1 MVIHFQLVEW
11 KRVRRVERARKEA
24 LDEQLSYIVDRT
36 ERYSRQLAANL
47 GAPAAPAATPA
58 VPDTPP
64 SDDEFQPRDD
74 SDDDEETIAA
84 AEREAAHDATDHRDE
99 LEALRRESDLD
110 LGDLLP
116 PGYVPAHSP
125 PPSDYGPDVD
135 SADDE
140 DTIAEQEQNERPED
154 AAAELAALRN
164 DADLDIHELLG
175 RYNAEDGDG
184 STATERDT
192 DDEDEPSEISSDESA
207 DSEQL
212 GALME
217 TDEIKE
223 EARRDDANA
232 EGEQRVEAAASLA
245 ASLQPTGT
253 TLSETAVATPVPGLL
268 RHSLREYQ
276 HVGLHW
282 LATMHARGLNGI
294 LADEMG
300 LGKTIQT
307 IALLAHLAL
316 DRRDWGPHL
325 VVAPTSV
332 VLNWEMEFKKWCPSF
347 KILTYYGT
355 IKERKLKRVGWTKT
369 NSFHV
374 CITSYKL
381 VVQDH
386 QSFRRKKWK
395 YLILDEAQ
403 NIKNF
408 KSQRWQMLLNFQ
420 TER

>member
-1 MVIHFQLVEW
+1 M
-11 KRVRRVERARKEA
+11 ERARKEA

-47 GAPAAPAATPA
+47 GAPATAPAAPHATT
-58 VPDTPP
+58 PDTPP
-64 SDDEFQPRDD
+64 SDDEFQPRGD

-84 AEREAAHDATDHRDE
+84 AEREAAHDAADHRDE
-99 LEALRRESDLD
+99 LEALHRESGLD

-116 PGYVPAHSP
+116 PGYLPAHSP
-125 PPSDYGPDVD
+125 PPSDYDPPDDD

-140 DTIAEQEQNERPED
+140 HTIAAQERRERAED
-154 AAAELAALRN
+154 TAAEIDALRRE
-164 DADLDIHELLG
+164 ADLDVRDLLA
-175 RYNAEDGDG
+175 RYAAAPPPPPHSDASSG
-184 STATERDT
+184 SDLDSDDDRT
-192 DDEDEPSEISSDESA
+192 DDDHSDTASSSA
-207 DSEQL
+207 SEQL
-212 GALME
+212 EALMD
-217 TDEIKE
+217 TE
-223 EARRDDANA
+223 EAGG
-232 EGEQRVEAAASLA
+232 EEQRVEAAASIA
-245 ASLQPTGT
+245 ATLQPTGT
-253 TLSETAVATPVPGLL
+253 TLSETAVGTPVPRLL

-282 LATMHARGLNGI
+282 LATMHARRLNGI

-316 DRRDWGPHL
+316 ERRDWGPHL

-332 VLNWEMEFKKWCPSF
+332 VLNWEMEFKKWCPAF

-355 IKERKLKRVGWTKT
+355 IKERKLKRVGWTKA

>member
-1 MVIHFQLVEW
+1 M
-11 KRVRRVERARKEA
+11 RRVERARKEA

-47 GAPAAPAATPA
+47 GAPPAA
-58 VPDTPP
+58 PDTPP
-64 SDDEFQPRDD
+64 SDDEFQPRGD

-84 AEREAAHDATDHRDE
+84 AEREAADDGADHGDE
-99 LEALRRESDLD
+99 IEALRRESHLD

-116 PGYVPAHSP
+116 PGYLPAHSP
-125 PPSDYGPDVD
+125 PPSDYGPDDD

-140 DTIAEQEQNERPED
+140 DTIAEQERSERPED
-154 AAAELAALRN
+154 AAAELAALK
-164 DADLDIHELLG
+164 DEADLDIDELVS
-175 RYNAEDGDG
+175 RYAGAAPPTTEASEPSSATDVDTDGDEEG
-184 STATERDT
+184 
-192 DDEDEPSEISSDESA
+192 DDDSQSSSA
-207 DSEQL
+207 DSSASEQL
-212 GALME
+212 EALMD
-217 TDEIKE
+217 TE
-223 EARRDDANA
+223 EKSTTEAQEKGGDAD
-232 EGEQRVEAAASLA
+232 GEQRVEAAASLA
-245 ASLQPTGT
+245 ATLQPTGT
-253 TLSETAVATPVPGLL
+253 TLSDTVVGTPVPRLL
-268 RHSLREYQ
+268 RHALREYQ

-282 LATMHARGLNGI
+282 LATMHARRLNGI

-316 DRRDWGPHL
+316 ERHDWGPHL

-355 IKERKLKRVGWTKT
+355 IKERKLKRVGWTKA